1 MAPSEEGPSA
11 DVGLGIGT
19 ADETTAA
26 DDALEP
32 FNVADPIEMRRLALT
47 IDALTALDP
56 KTFDKDPMYRP
67 IRRSLEPLNRRFA
80 DRHAAIL
87 EKERGKQLRR
97 EAEGRKA
104 RQAEMDRR
112 HRDTTRLRLGR
123 IERLRELERGASNG
137 GAAGALLLPGS
148 DSDGGCGDTDGR
160 GDVSDATAATRYL
173 SQVPDGAVKDLPRD
187 ALDAPYPSPSSAE
200 ELNKSKQCY
209 TCKARFTKLHHFYA
223 QLCPSCAGVNFEMR
237 NFEADLT
244 GKTALL
250 TGARVKIG
258 YEIGLK
264 LLRAGACLIAT
275 TRFPADA
282 ARRYA
287 AETDFEKFR
296 SRLTVYSVDLRDV
309 AGVERFC
316 DHLKATL
323 PRLDIIVNNA
333 CQTVR
338 RPASYYAHLLPLE
351 RSVGAAMR
359 SGASVEVGEHSS
371 LVPLLSA
378 DASRRA
384 SEGQSESSAPTPTSL
399 PTSIDM
405 LEMGEYYPSAAELS
419 QLKIA
424 PEDHAVASADLPPGH
439 LDVNGQQIDLRTTN
453 SWLLKLQDVSVPE
466 LVEVMAINALA
477 PFLLNS
483 RLQPL
488 MASTPGHVFVVNVSA
503 MEGKF
508 YRHKTANHPHTNMAK
523 AALNMMTRTSAK
535 DLAEKDG
542 IYMTAVD
549 TGWINDENPRDKAA
563 RIAESAHFQ
572 TPIDEVDAA
581 ARVLHPVFHGV
592 STKEPLYGVFLKD
605 FIATEW

>member
-11 DVGLGIGT
+11 SVGLGVGT

-26 DDALEP
+26 ADALEP
-32 FNVADPIEMRRLALT
+32 FDVADPIEMRRLALT

-137 GAAGALLLPGS
+137 GAVGALLLPGS

-187 ALDAPYPSPSSAE
+187 ALDAPSPSSAE

-237 NFEADLT
+237 NFAADLT

-296 SRLTVYSVDLRDV
+296 SRLTVYSGRLEGRRGRGTLLRLPEGDAAEARYHREQRVPDGAKAGELLRAPAAVGEERGRGDEVGSERRGWGALQLGAAALGGREPSSVGGPVGIIGAYADV
-309 AGVERFC
+309 A
-316 DHLKATL
+316 
-323 PRLDIIVNNA
+323 
-333 CQTVR
+333 
-338 RPASYYAHLLPLE
+338 S
-351 RSVGAAMR
+351 
-359 SGASVEVGEHSS
+359 
-371 LVPLLSA
+371 
-378 DASRRA
+378 
-384 SEGQSESSAPTPTSL
+384 
-399 PTSIDM
+399 
-405 LEMGEYYPSAAELS
+405 
-419 QLKIA
+419 
-424 PEDHAVASADLPPGH
+424 
-439 LDVNGQQIDLRTTN
+439 
-453 SWLLKLQDVSVPE
+453 
-466 LVEVMAINALA
+466 
-477 PFLLNS
+477 
-483 RLQPL
+483 
-488 MASTPGHVFVVNVSA
+488 HV
-503 MEGKF
+503 
-508 YRHKTANHPHTNMAK
+508 H
-523 AALNMMTRTSAK
+523 
-535 DLAEKDG
+535 
-542 IYMTAVD
+542 
-549 TGWINDENPRDKAA
+549 
-563 RIAESAHFQ
+563 
-572 TPIDEVDAA
+572 
-581 ARVLHPVFHGV
+581 
-592 STKEPLYGVFLKD
+592 
-605 FIATEW
+605 